1 MSSTYE
7 SEATTRKKRI
17 DKAILKA
24 GWTQIIQFSFNSK
37 YNTAAV
43 EEYPTDSGPA
53 DYVLFHDGAPLAVI
67 EGKKVS
73 LAPQN
78 VISQAER
85 YARAFQGSILRF
97 GEYNIPFVYSTN
109 GEEIW
114 FRDLRWK
121 NSRSRQVSEFHR
133 PEALREMLQRDAAS
147 SEQWL
152 HSNSVEHPWLR
163 PYQIDAIKGIED
175 SIFKGRRKMMVA
187 MATGTG
193 KTVTI
198 IDLLH
203 RLMKSKTAHRI
214 LFLVDR
220 RALAAQAISAMA
232 MFEAEPGLKF
242 DRIYEVYGQRFK
254 REDLCAEEGFDPKLL
269 PNSYLTNPK
278 LGTSF
283 VYVSTIQRMRI
294 NLFGNG
300 DQPSNTGDEEEY
312 SDAECLD
319 IPIHAF
325 DCIIADECH
334 RGYSPEEDSKW
345 REVLD
350 YFDAVK
356 IGLTA
361 TPALHTKAYFGDV
374 VYQYDYEQAVREG
387 YLVDYDPIVISS
399 QIRMKGLFLHEGE
412 EVTVVDTETGRVKS
426 ELLEDEREFN
436 ASELEHVITAPDSNL
451 KIVKEFMKHAR
462 EFEKL
467 RGHFP
472 KTIVFAS
479 NDLPHRSHADQIVNY
494 LRDEAGQGDD
504 FASKITGS
512 PTVDRPL
519 QRIREFRNRQNPKVV
534 VTVDMLSTG
543 VDIPAVEA
551 LLFVRPIK
559 SRILFEQ
566 MLGRGTRK
574 CLDIRKTHFMVFDA
588 VGVLDYFSKATA
600 FTTDP
605 VSRPTRPIKEIVD
618 AIADNKDKEYNI
630 RVLVKRLQRIDKN
643 ITQAGRDL
651 LSEFIPM
658 GDIRAFAQQLPTM
671 FENDYSD
678 TVELFCNSRFQ
689 YLLENY
695 PTPPPT
701 FFIDSG
707 SEDVVTS
714 EKVFKTR
721 DGKELKPGDYI
732 QAFESFIKENPE
744 HIEAL
749 PILLHRPKDFDTA
762 DLEELRTKLQA
773 RIENFSE
780 ANLRKA
786 YNNDMA
792 DIISIIRHAA
802 LGETLGTTQQRI
814 HRAMSSIRA
823 GMTLTPEQ
831 EKWMN
836 LIENHLSHNLLI
848 GKEHFE
854 DIPFSR
860 YGSWKKA
867 NAVFDGKLESL
878 LHEINLA
885 VVQ

>member
-1 MSSTYE
+1 ME
-7 SEATTRKKRI
+7 NEAITRKTRI
-17 DKAILKA
+17 DLALLAA
-24 GWTQIIQFSFNSK
+24 GWQYIVPFEQSRLFG
-37 YNTAAV
+37 TAAV
-43 EEYPTDSGPA
+43 EEHPTLSGPA
-53 DYVLFHDGAPLAVI
+53 DYVLFHDGTPLAVV

-85 YARAFQGSILRF
+85 YARAFQGSGISF
-97 GEYNIPFVYSTN
+97 GEYNIPFAYSTN
-109 GEEIW
+109 GEEVW

-121 NSRSRQVSEFHR
+121 NSRSRQVSGFHS
-133 PEALREMLQRDAAS
+133 PEALREMLQRDLAS

-152 HSNSVEHPWLR
+152 RSNPVEHPWLR
-163 PYQIDAIKGIED
+163 PYQKEAVKNIED
-175 SIFKGRRKMMVA
+175 AMSKGRRKMMVA

-198 IDLLH
+198 IELLH
-203 RLMKSKTAHRI
+203 RLLTSKTAHRI

-220 RALAAQAISAMA
+220 RALAAQALSAMA
-232 MFEAEPGLKF
+232 SFEAEPGLKF

-254 REDLCAEEGFDPKLL
+254 REDLCEEEGFDPKAL
-269 PNSYLTNPK
+269 PNAYLTRPK

-300 DQPSNTGDEEEY
+300 SEASTTGDEEDS
-312 SDAECLD
+312 SDAERLD
-319 IPIHAF
+319 IPMHAF

-334 RGYSPEEDSKW
+334 RGYNPDEESKW

-361 TPALHTKAYFGDV
+361 TPALHTKAYFGEV
-374 VYQYDYEQAVREG
+374 VYQYDYERAVREG

-399 QIRMKGLFLHEGE
+399 QVRMSGLFLKEGE
-412 EVTVVDTETGRVKS
+412 EIQVVDTITGRIRS
-426 ELLEDEREFN
+426 ELLEDEREFSS
-436 ASELEHVITAPDSNL
+436 SELERAVTAPDSNL
-451 KIVKEFMKHAR
+451 KIVQEFMKHAR
-462 EFEKL
+462 EFEKR

-479 NDLPHRSHADQIVNY
+479 NDLPHRSHADQLVNFF
-494 LRDEAGQGDD
+494 RDEAGQGDD

-519 QRIREFRNRQNPKVV
+519 QRIREFRNRPLPSVV

-543 VDIPAVEA
+543 VDVPAVEA
-551 LLFVRPIK
+551 LLFVRPVR

-574 CLDIRKTHFMVFDA
+574 CIDLGKTHFMVFDA

-605 VSRPTRPIKEIVD
+605 PSKPTRPIAEIVEG
-618 AIADNKDKEYNI
+618 IANNHDRDYNV
-630 RVLVKRLQRIDKN
+630 RVLVRRLQRIDRN
-643 ITQAGRDL
+643 ITKEGRDEL
-651 LSEFIPM
+651 AEFIPQ
-658 GDIRAFAQQLPTM
+658 GDIRAFGERLPTM
-671 FENDYSD
+671 LMDNFTEN
-678 TVELFCNSRFQ
+678 VELLSDRRFQ
-689 YLLENY
+689 WLLENY

-701 FFIDSG
+701 FLIVPG
-707 SEDVVTS
+707 VEDIVTS
-714 EKVFKTR
+714 ELLFRTR
-721 DGKELKPGDYI
+721 DGEELKPGDYI
-732 QAFESFIKENPE
+732 QAFESFVRENQE
-744 HIEAL
+744 NIEAL
-749 PILLHRPKDFDTA
+749 SMLLTRPKEFDTA
-762 DLEELRTKLQA
+762 ALEDLRAKLQS
-773 RIENFSE
+773 RTENFSE

-786 YNNDMA
+786 YNNEMA
-792 DIISIIRHAA
+792 DIISIVRHAA
-802 LGETLGTTQQRI
+802 LGEALGTAQERVA
-814 HRAMSSIRA
+814 RAMTHIRS
-823 GMTLTPEQ
+823 GITLTPDQDE
-831 EKWMN
+831 WMN

-860 YGSWKKA
+860 HGAWKKA
-867 NAVFDGKLESL
+867 NAAFGGKLESL

>member
-1 MSSTYE
+1 MTTE
-7 SEATTRKKRI
+7 SEAVTRKNRI
-17 DKAILKA
+17 DKSLKA
-24 GWTQIIQFSFNSK
+24 AGWEQVTPFRLGAIYK
-37 YNTAAV
+37 TAAV
-43 EEYPTDSGPA
+43 EEHPTLSGPA
-53 DYVLFHDGAPLAVI
+53 DYVLFHEGAPLAIV

-85 YARAFQGSILRF
+85 YARAFQGSLLRF

-109 GEEIW
+109 GEEVW

-121 NSRSRQVSEFHR
+121 NSRSRQVSSFHS
-133 PEALREMLQRDAAS
+133 PEALREMLQRDATT

-152 HSNSVEHPWLR
+152 RSNPVEHPWLR
-163 PYQIDAIKGIED
+163 PYQKEAVKGIEGGMLG
-175 SIFKGRRKMMVA
+175 GRRKMMVA

-203 RLMKSKTAHRI
+203 RLLKSKTAHRI

-220 RALAAQAISAMA
+220 RALAAQAIGAMA
-232 MFEAEPGLKF
+232 AFEAEPGLKF

-254 REDLCAEEGFDPKLL
+254 REDLCEEEGFDPKVL
-269 PNSYLTNPK
+269 PNTYLTDPK

-294 NLFGNG
+294 NLFGQG
-300 DQPSNTGDEEEY
+300 DETSATGDVEDC
-312 SDAECLD
+312 SDADRLD
-319 IPIHAF
+319 IPTHAF

-334 RGYSPEEDSKW
+334 RGYNPDEESKW

-361 TPALHTKAYFGDV
+361 TPALHTKAYFGEV
-374 VYQYDYEQAVREG
+374 VYQYDYERAVREG
-387 YLVDYDPIVISS
+387 YLVDYDPIIINS
-399 QIRMKGLFLHEGE
+399 QIRMNGLFLKEGE
-412 EVTVVDTETGRVKS
+412 EVRVVDTTTGRIKS
-426 ELLEDEREFN
+426 ELLEDEREFSS
-436 ASELEHVITAPDSNL
+436 SELERAITAPDSNL
-451 KIVKEFMKHAR
+451 KILQEFMKHAR
-462 EFEKL
+462 EFEKW

-479 NDLPHRSHADQIVNY
+479 NDLPHRSHADQLVNFI
-494 LRDEAGQGDD
+494 RDEAGQGDD

-519 QRIREFRNRQNPKVV
+519 QRIREFRNRRSPSVV

-543 VDIPAVEA
+543 VDVPAVEA
-551 LLFVRPIK
+551 LLFVRPVK

-574 CLDIRKTHFMVFDA
+574 CIDIGKTHFMVFDA

-605 VSRPTRPIKEIVD
+605 PAKPTRPIAEIVEG
-618 AIADNKDKEYNI
+618 IANNRDRDYNV

-643 ITQAGRDL
+643 ITKEGRDAL
-651 LSEFIPM
+651 AEFIPQ
-658 GDIRAFAQQLPTM
+658 GDIRTFGEQLPMMLKDNFT
-671 FENDYSD
+671 EC
-678 TVELFCNSRFQ
+678 VEKLSNSRLQ
-689 YLLENY
+689 WLLENY
-695 PTPPPT
+695 PKPPPT
-701 FFIDSG
+701 FFIVPG
-707 SEDVVTS
+707 VEDKVTS
-714 EKVFKTR
+714 EQVFKTR
-721 DGKELKPGDYI
+721 DGKELKPNDYI
-732 QAFESFIKENPE
+732 QAFESFVKENPD

-749 PILLHRPKDFDTA
+749 SVLLHRPKEFDTS
-762 DLEELRTKLQA
+762 DLEELRAKLQA
-773 RIENFSE
+773 RTENFSE
-780 ANLRKA
+780 SNLRKA
-786 YNNDMA
+786 YNNEMA
-792 DIISIIRHAA
+792 DIISIVRHAA
-802 LGETLGTTQQRI
+802 LGETLGTAQERV
-814 HRAMSSIRA
+814 RKAMSRIRA
-823 GMTLTPEQ
+823 GMTLTSEQ
-831 EKWMN
+831 ENWMN

-848 GKEHFE
+848 AKEQFE
-854 DIPFSR
+854 DLPFSR
-860 YGSWKKA
+860 HGSWKKA
-867 NAVFDGKLESL
+867 NAVFDGELESL

-885 VVQ
+885 VIQ